1 LGNLATPPSV
11 QKLQT
16 ALHAKAKDAPGCRFH
31 ALYDKL
37 YREDVLRHAYQCC
50 RANHG
55 APGVDEVRFED
66 IEASGVEPWLGVLAK
81 TLKEKTYQP
90 DAIRRVCI
98 PKPNGKLRPLGIPTI
113 RDRVVQTA
121 MVLVIGPIFEADLPP
136 EQYAY
141 RPERNAHD
149 AIRQVHSLLNTGHTQ
164 VVDADLAAF
173 YDTIPHAELMKS
185 VARRIVDRHVLHLIK
200 MWLEVPVE
208 ETDERGRKK
217 RTTRHRDEKRGIPQ
231 GSPISPLFANLYM
244 RRFVLGWKRKGF
256 EGRLR
261 ARIVAYADDLVICC
275 KGSAAQALEAM
286 RSLMGQIKLT
296 VNEEKTRVCRVPAET
311 FDFLG
316 YRFGRCY
323 SHTTG
328 RAYLGTRPSKKSIR
342 RVIERLHAET
352 ERRTNPLDTAE
363 IVARINRL
371 LQGWAA
377 YFCLGPVSKS
387 YHAID
392 RYTIRRLRR
401 WLCIKHKM
409 ESRGRTRF
417 PDEYFYT
424 RLGLVQLRP
433 LTKLRPWAHAC
444 CLVREPD
451 AGDPHVRID
460 ERGLETGFGG
470 PPRQSSTLHSFR
482 SGM

>member
-16 ALHAKAKDAPGCRFH
+16 ALHAKAKDEPSCRFH

-37 YREDVLRHAYQCC
+37 YREDLLRYAYDCC

-55 APGVDEVRFED
+55 ASGADGVRFED
-66 IEASGVEPWLGVLAK
+66 VEASGVEPWLGELAK

-90 DAIRRVCI
+90 EAIRRVHI

-113 RDRVVQTA
+113 RDRVAQTA
-121 MVLVIGPIFEADLPP
+121 MALVIGPIFEADLPP

-141 RPERNAHD
+141 RPDRNAHD
-149 AIRQVHSLLNTGHTQ
+149 AIRQVHSLLNTGHAH
-164 VVDADLAAF
+164 VVDTDLAAY

-231 GSPISPLFANLYM
+231 GSPLSPLLANLYM
-244 RRFVLGWKRKGF
+244 RRFVLGWKRKGL
-256 EGRLR
+256 EARLQ
-261 ARIVAYADDLVICC
+261 ARIVVYADDLVICC

-286 RSLMGQIKLT
+286 RYLMRQIKLT

-316 YRFGRCY
+316 YTFGRCY
-323 SHTTG
+323 SQRTG
-328 RAYLGTRPSKKSIR
+328 RAYLGTRPSRKSLR
-342 RVIERLHAET
+342 RVTERLHAET
-352 ERRTNPLDTAE
+352 ERRTASFDTAE
-363 IVARINRL
+363 VVTRLNRL

-387 YHAID
+387 YQAID

-409 ESRGRTRF
+409 LSRGCTRF

-424 RLGLVQLRP
+424 RLGLVQLRS
-433 LTKLRPWAHAC
+433 LTRLRPWANA
-444 CLVREPD
+444 
-451 AGDPHVRID
+451 
-460 ERGLETGFGG
+460 
-470 PPRQSSTLHSFR
+470 
-482 SGM
+482 